1 MGLALIGWGRRAT
14 LRPLLRL
21 LSLYWRRRLTIR
33 ALHSFPLVTRLTR
46 GSSTGR
52 RGDRLPNSR
61 WRADS
66 TLLMFSCAALRC
78 RRAEALTLQSSAV
91 TLRRGLSCH
100 ALRGIWLLAWS
111 SRWLPTM
118 LLLLRRCTLE
128 S

>member
-1 MGLALIGWGRRAT
+1 MGLALIGWRRRAT

-21 LSLYWRRRLTIR
+21 LSLLWRRRLAIS
-33 ALHSFPLVTRLTR
+33 ALHSFPLAARLTR
-46 GSSTGR
+46 GSATGR
-52 RGDRLPNSR
+52 RGDRLPSSR
-61 WRADS
+61 WRAGS
-66 TLLMFSCAALRC
+66 TLLMFSCAHRC

-91 TLRRGLSCH
+91 TLRRGLSCP